1 MSFRLP
7 VKFKPSAISKTT
19 ILAIARTENIAKV
32 NEVLSQALRHF
43 TGAAVSESYSE
54 EKVEAAVEG
63 ELNEK
68 SEVPLFDWS
77 KLPTEEINQMLFVV
91 NVAFYKLANRKATAD
106 ETAVSQLK
114 EQLRNFLTLLSW
126 SKLEKLFEPSIP
138 LLSSP
143 KYLTFL
149 LCNQMLT
156 DAVTSLEEEDG
167 SSSTT
172 RPQHYSMFLS
182 VLKLWVQILY
192 TSLPEAVEKEEAQEL
207 RVLLM
212 ASQMLATLNFFGQ
225 QSKAMSMS
233 TTTADESLPSE
244 MNELWRNFVA
254 FDSFNMLLPLFI
266 VLNDGP
272 KRNLIEKS
280 TLKRLVQTTDYID
293 TECLRDIS
301 TLELN
306 QYLLMYPDDQKSS
319 QSSQRTLQVM
329 LDQFIENA
337 HISEKAGSKLRQTAK
352 QQVNNTALLRLSPSN
367 KYHEYLLNYATPLL
381 LHSDVS
387 WSTSAFQVL
396 SIMFQDLPWNEKNL
410 SAKQQVRSDDD
421 DMLLLSSLNTSLLNE
436 KEIQL

>member
-1 MSFRLP
+1 M
-7 VKFKPSAISKTT
+7 ISKAT
-19 ILAIARTENIAKV
+19 ILAISRTENIGKV
-32 NEVLSQALRHF
+32 NDVCSQALRHF

-54 EKVEAAVEG
+54 EKPSQTVNTDGKVKE
-63 ELNEK
+63 NQ
-68 SEVPLFDWS
+68 LFDWS

-91 NVAFYKLANRKATAD
+91 NVAFYKLANLKKTAD
-106 ETAVSQLK
+106 ETAVRQLT
-114 EQLRNFLTLLSW
+114 EQLHNFLTLLSW
-126 SKLEKLFEPSIP
+126 SKLENLFEPNIP
-138 LLSSP
+138 QLSSP

-156 DAVTSLEEEDG
+156 DAVISFDDGNISHTS
-167 SSSTT
+167 
-172 RPQHYSMFLS
+172 PQHYSMFLT
-182 VLKLWVQILY
+182 VLKLWVQTLY

-207 RVLLM
+207 RVLIM
-212 ASQMLATLNFFGQ
+212 ASRMLATLNFFGQ
-225 QSKAMSMS
+225 QSKTMS
-233 TTTADESLPSE
+233 TSGAAGEELMLSE

-266 VLNDGP
+266 VLNDGL

-280 TLKRLVQTTDYID
+280 TMKRLVQTTDYID

-301 TLELN
+301 RLELN
-306 QYLLMYPDDQKSS
+306 QYLLMYPDDQKCN

-337 HISEKAGSKLRQTAK
+337 HIAERTGTSKSSKK
-352 QQVNNTALLRLSPSN
+352 QQDNTALLCLSPSN
-367 KYHEYLLNYATPLL
+367 KYHDYLLNYATPLL

-396 SIMFQDLPWNEKNL
+396 SVLFQDLPWKEKNL
-410 SAKQQVRSDDD
+410 SAAKQARSDVDD
-421 DMLLLSSLNTSLLNE
+421 SLSLSTLNTALFNE